1 MPLGIVSDEDFVAE
15 LNKTP
20 IKAPEFKQKGRNGA
34 PEVPEVL
41 RNVVAEEGIK
51 GTNNEELAKLFGISQ
66 SSASAY
72 KHGATSTT
80 TYNQPDESL
89 QKHTKSIKDVLR
101 KKAGKKAALAL
112 DSISQEDIE
121 AATVVEK
128 AMVARHMSTIFKDM
142 SIDSTTNQNA
152 APVQVAIF
160 VPAMKQESDYDVIDV
175 RQ

>member
-15 LNKTP
+15 LNKEP
-20 IKAPEFKQKGRNGA
+20 VKAPEFKQKGRNGA
-34 PEVPEVL
+34 PQVPDVL
-41 RNVVAEEGIK
+41 RNVIAEEGIK

-80 TYNQPDESL
+80 TYHQPNESL
-89 QKHTKSIKDVLR
+89 EKHTKSIKDVLR
-101 KKAGKKAALAL
+101 KKAGKKAALA
-112 DSISQEDIE
+112 ISAITEEEIE

-128 AMVARHMSTIFKDM
+128 AMVAQKMSTIFKDM
-142 SIDSTTNQNA
+142 STDSQSNSNQ

-175 RQ
+175 R